1 MAFSQQTY
9 LDRRAAL
16 QARMNDGL
24 AVFMGN
30 REVGMNYAANIY
42 PFRQDSNFLYFFGI
56 DQPDLAAIIDFNSG
70 ETCLY
75 GNDLTVSDI
84 VWVGPHPTL
93 QEYAQKV
100 GVTKTKSRSSLL
112 EDLRKAKSANRAIH
126 YLPPYRMVNTN
137 ELADALDRPWPS
149 IKGGASVELIQAVVA
164 QRSIKSAE
172 EVVEMEK
179 ALATTYAMHVA
190 MLEGARPGMKESQ
203 LTGIVAGIAASMGGH
218 LAYPIILTTH
228 GEVLHNHHHHHTMQS
243 GQLVL
248 GDFGASAGS
257 NYASDITRTGPVDP
271 TFTTKQ
277 KEIYQIVLDAEVQAI
292 EQCRPGI
299 PYAEM
304 HQLASRVIAQGLTD
318 LGLMQGDPV
327 EAVAAGA
334 HALFFP
340 HGLGHMIGL
349 DVHDMEDLG
358 EDLVGYDEQVKRSEQ
373 FGTAYLR
380 LGREL
385 QEGFVLTVEPGIY
398 FIPTL
403 IEQWRAE
410 QKHAEFINYQKL
422 ESYLDFGGIRIE
434 DNVLIT
440 REGQRVLGPP
450 IPKTIQ
456 EIETLRAD

>member
-1 MAFSQQTY
+1 
-9 LDRRAAL
+9 
-16 QARMNDGL
+16 
-24 AVFMGN
+24 
-30 REVGMNYAANIY
+30 AANIY

-56 DQPDLAAIIDFNSG
+56 DQPNLAAVVDFNSG
-70 ETCLY
+70 EVCLY
-75 GNDLTVSDI
+75 GDDLTVSDI

-93 QEYAQKV
+93 QESAAKV
-100 GVTKTKSRSSLL
+100 GVAQTKERAALFEDIQQAQATNRS
-112 EDLRKAKSANRAIH
+112 IH
-126 YLPPYRMVNTN
+126 YLPPYRRVTTN
-137 ELADALDRPWPS
+137 ELADALQIPWQAVQ
-149 IKGGASVELIQAVVA
+149 GGASKSLIQAVVA
-164 QRSIKSAE
+164 QRSIKTAE
-172 EVVEMEK
+172 EVAEMEK

-203 LTGIVAGIAASMGGH
+203 LTGIVAGIAASMGGS

-248 GDFGASAGS
+248 GDFGASAVS

-292 EQCRPGI
+292 KQCRPGV
-299 PYAEM
+299 PYAEI

-327 EAVAAGA
+327 EAVTAGA

-358 EDLVGYDEQVKRSEQ
+358 EDLVGYDDQVQRSDQ

-380 LGREL
+380 LGRAL

-403 IEQWRAE
+403 IEQWRSE
-410 QKHAEFINYQKL
+410 QKHTAFINYEKL

-440 REGQRVLGPP
+440 KESQRVLGPP

-456 EIETLRAD
+456 EIEALRVD